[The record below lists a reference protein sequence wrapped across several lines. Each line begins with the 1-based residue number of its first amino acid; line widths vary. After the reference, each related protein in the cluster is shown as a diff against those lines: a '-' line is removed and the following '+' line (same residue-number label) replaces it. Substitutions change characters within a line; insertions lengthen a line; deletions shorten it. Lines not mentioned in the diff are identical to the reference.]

1 MHTSLLAAAF
11 VAGLA
16 VTVPTAYGGELSD
29 DPRGPGAGVLELAF
43 AGPVDGIDYVPEDDL
58 DTLRGGAGIRFSG
71 SFFGEY
77 SGPLVTDVPDG
88 FTVDAVSP
96 SSVLVSSAFG
106 SFNDFRGIVQLAN
119 VVGDMN
125 TINNVLNLN
134 VTIGRAGA
142 GASVMPIALTR

>member
-1 MHTSLLAAAF
+1 MQTSVLAAALI
-11 VAGLA
+11 AGLA
-16 VTVPTAYGGELSD
+16 LAAPQTHAAELSD
-29 DPRGPGAGVLELAF
+29 GPHGPGAGVLELAF
-43 AGPVDGIDYVPEDDL
+43 AGAVDGIAHVPEDDL
-58 DTLRGGAGIRFSG
+58 GAMRGGAGIRFSG